1 MEKRM
6 PITSRRGPGDALVT
20 VSWGTYALAAYD
32 VPRGG
37 SFALGE
43 GGFLPVP
50 AACLGAER
58 LELVRVSAT
67 GRVHLV
73 LPPELVGE
81 ARVGDRRESLAS
93 FVDAWALASGRTV
106 RPREIELPLG
116 AEIDLA
122 LAGSFF
128 RVRVEVGGLEC
139 AASRGL
145 AHVTSPL
152 ALAMAALSL
161 AIHGAL
167 VGVFVLAQRDLDAD
181 DAEGISRDQ
190 ILLMRAML
198 EASAERELERPEP
211 ARDEEPT
218 IPEPSGGASARA
230 KGAEGQAGARLS
242 ASASGRMANAGP
254 AENPDPHVVREQ
266 VLRAA
271 GEFGLI
277 GLLSGGA
284 IEALPDHA
292 FDDDPRLGRD
302 AVTARG
308 SLFDPSIGDR
318 FGQDGLGALGPGL
331 GGGGDA
337 ETIGIARVGGLTP
350 GLGLG
355 PKGDGHGTFAGG
367 RDGPAGGRPRRGP
380 SLRAANVESNGRL
393 DPEVIKRAVRQQFGR
408 FRFCYEVGLAKNPAL
423 TGRVSVRFVIDRG
436 GAVTMAQDAGSD
448 LADEGVVT
456 CVTRAF
462 LALSFPAIA
471 GGVATVTYPIVFS
484 PGVD

>member
-1 MEKRM
+1 MR
-6 PITSRRGPGDALVT
+6 ITKSRSPGDALVT

-58 LELVRVSAT
+58 LEIVRVSAT
-67 GRVHLV
+67 GRVFLV
-73 LPPELVGE
+73 LPPELEGE
-81 ARVGDRRESLAS
+81 VRVGDRCESLAS
-93 FVDAWALASGRTV
+93 FVDAWSLASGRTV

-116 AEIDLA
+116 AAIDLG

-128 RVRVEVGGLEC
+128 RVRVEVGGLES

-161 AIHGAL
+161 ALHGAL

-181 DAEGISRDQ
+181 DAEWISRDQ

-198 EASAERELERPEP
+198 EASAEREHERPERP
-211 ARDEEPT
+211 RDEEPT
-218 IPEPSGGASARA
+218 IPEPTGGSSARA
-230 KGAEGQAGARLS
+230 KGAEGQAGSRVS
-242 ASASGRMANAGP
+242 PKTSGRIANAGP
-254 AENPDPHVVREQ
+254 ADNPDPHAVRDQ

-284 IEALPDHA
+284 IAALPDHA
-292 FDDDPRLGRD
+292 FDDGPRLGRD
-302 AVTARG
+302 AVSAQG
-308 SLFDPSIGDR
+308 SLFDPAIGDR
-318 FGQDGLGALGPGL
+318 FGHEGLGALGPGL

-337 ETIGIARVGGLTP
+337 DTIGIARIGGLTP

-367 RDGPAGGRPRRGP
+367 RDGPAGVRPRRVP
-380 SLRAANVESNGRL
+380 SLRAANVETNGRL

-408 FRFCYEVGLAKNPAL
+408 FRFCYEGGLAKNPAL
-423 TGRVSVRFVIDRG
+423 AGRVSVRFVIDRS

-448 LADEGVVT
+448 LADEAVVA
-456 CVTRAF
+456 CVARTF
-462 LALSFPAIA
+462 LSLSFPAIE

-484 PGVD
+484 PGAD